1 MWWIIGIVVYILSF
15 FAVWVLIIHSKE
27 AEDCETVGDVL
38 DMLEMKRVDYL
49 APLSFIPIGN
59 TLTAILL
66 GGIALVEKILSAKLK
81 R

>member
-15 FAVWVLIIHSKE
+15 FAVWVLIIRSKE

-38 DMLEMKRVDYL
+38 DMLEMERADYL
-49 APLSFIPIGN
+49 ALLSFTPIGN

-66 GGIALVEKILSAKLK
+66 GGMALVEKILSVKLK

>member
-15 FAVWVLIIHSKE
+15 FAVWMLIIHSEE
-27 AEDCETVGDVL
+27 AEDCETIGDVL

-49 APLSFIPIGN
+49 ALLSFIPIGN
-59 TLTAILL
+59 TLTTILL